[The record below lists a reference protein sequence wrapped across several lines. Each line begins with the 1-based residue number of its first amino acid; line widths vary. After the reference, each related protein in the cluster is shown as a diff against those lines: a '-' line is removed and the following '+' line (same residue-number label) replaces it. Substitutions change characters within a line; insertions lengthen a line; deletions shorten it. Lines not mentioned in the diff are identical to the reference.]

1 MTVPRL
7 LHPFAAPTTD
17 ADEFLEI
24 VRADGC
30 RLWDHQGRTYL
41 DGTASLWYCA
51 AGHGRTEIIEA
62 VHEQMGQLV
71 AYHTFGRFTNPPA
84 QRLADE
90 LMELEPIAGARVLFT
105 NSGSEAV
112 DSAMKLARAG
122 HRANGEA
129 GRTVFLSRRY
139 GYHGVMFGGTS
150 LGGLPPNRTPFGPLL
165 PDTFQV
171 PHDSL
176 EVMRDAV
183 AYHGPGRIAAI
194 IAEPVIGAGGVFP
207 PPDGYLQGLRD
218 LCDECGALLIFD
230 EVITAFGRL
239 GSWFG
244 SHHFGVEP
252 DMMTFAKAVTSGYL
266 PLGGVVVG
274 PRPRRWLEADEAFL
288 LTHGGTYSGHPSC
301 CAAALANLAIMKR
314 ERLPERARAAGKRLR
329 EGLDQLIG
337 LEGVAGVRGEGLM
350 QAVVLAQPVTA
361 AAVAEALLLGGV
373 IGRGL
378 PYANAVAFSPPLVV
392 SDDEVDELAGGMRQA
407 IGAVAAA
414 V

>member
-62 VHEQMGQLV
+62 VHEQMGELV

-84 QRLADE
+84 QRLANE

-218 LCDECGALLIFD
+218 LCDESGALLIFD

-361 AAVAEALLLGGV
+361 AAVAEALLLDGV

>member
-30 RLWDHQGRTYL
+30 RLWDNQGRTYL

-90 LMELEPIAGARVLFT
+90 LMALEPIAGARVLFT